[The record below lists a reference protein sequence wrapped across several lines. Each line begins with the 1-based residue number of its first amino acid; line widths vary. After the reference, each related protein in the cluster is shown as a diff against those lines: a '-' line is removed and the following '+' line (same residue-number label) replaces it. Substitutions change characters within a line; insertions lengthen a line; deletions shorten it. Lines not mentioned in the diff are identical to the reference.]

1 MHEVCD
7 LVYKLLYSLR
17 QCLCG
22 ELREI
27 AGSRC
32 KNQMNVKR
40 MLKNLCESNSPPEI
54 IPTLPSVKAEH
65 GKKKELLSIYIFSSK
80 LSLIEC

>member
-32 KNQMNVKR
+32 KK
-40 MLKNLCESNSPPEI
+40 SNERQ
-54 IPTLPSVKAEH
+54 KDA
-65 GKKKELLSIYIFSSK
+65 
-80 LSLIEC
+80 

>member
-22 ELREI
+22 KLREI

-32 KNQMNVKR
+32 KNHTNVKR
-40 MLKNLCESNSPPEI
+40 MLKNSC
-54 IPTLPSVKAEH
+54 IPTLPFVKAEH
-65 GKKKELLSIYIFSSK
+65 GKKKKELLSIYIFSSK
-80 LSLIEC
+80 LCLIEC